1 MGFFEL
7 RYDPKSILT
16 YFKKSLPFIIAP
28 LLYWFVEPVLNPNLD
43 HVREAYYTPKFSG
56 LMRGCLISIPIITS
70 ALVGLKKFDWRYS
83 THRGHIQILSGV
95 ALIWLGIFPYMAIGH
110 FANLNSLFI
119 GFVPGASDWDSR
131 HQLLMPLGIAVLV
144 VGVINYFEVKKIRE
158 SLLTILIVCTVLSTT
173 FTHEYY
179 LDSIKTR
186 DVITELKNFPE
197 LQDAKLVMFD
207 DQATRFNARG
217 RRLRPYEWKGI
228 LQEAFP
234 NHEIDADVIG
244 LVRCTNSIPDYVVTI
259 LTTNGRLRALLT
271 RDTGVQVNLERFI
284 GCDQVN

>member
-1 MGFFEL
+1 M
-7 RYDPKSILT
+7 
-16 YFKKSLPFIIAP
+16 
-28 LLYWFVEPVLNPNLD
+28 
-43 HVREAYYTPKFSG
+43 
-56 LMRGCLISIPIITS
+56 
-70 ALVGLKKFDWRYS
+70 
-83 THRGHIQILSGV
+83 
-95 ALIWLGIFPYMAIGH
+95 
-110 FANLNSLFI
+110 LFR
-119 GFVPGASDWDSR
+119 S
-131 HQLLMPLGIAVLV
+131 
-144 VGVINYFEVKKIRE
+144 
-158 SLLTILIVCTVLSTT
+158 
-173 FTHEYY
+173 
-179 LDSIKTR
+179 
-186 DVITELKNFPE
+186 
-197 LQDAKLVMFD
+197 LVMFD